1 MLCALSI
8 LALAL
13 GLVNAQPSG
22 ASWPMLGG
30 GAGGASFSL
39 SAGRRVAP
47 SALWAFGANKTAYP
61 CTWCPPAVGAGG
73 IIYALGVCNGATSLY
88 SQMVALGPAGDL
100 LWAAQHANASLNYE
114 STPALTADGA
124 VLFGNS
130 EGTVALDAATGALR
144 WRAPIPGGCSGPYE
158 NSPNSMSP
166 VLAPGG
172 LAINACREVVL
183 AVDAASGAPV
193 WQFTAP
199 AASASILNSVA
210 VDAARGRVFVRVCGG
225 ARTPLPPHT
234 TRSDPS
240 ASTPRP

>member
-73 IIYALGVCNGATSLY
+73 IIYALGVCNGAASLY

-100 LWAAQHANASLNYE
+100 LWAAQQASYPLMHHH
-114 STPALTADGA
+114 
-124 VLFGNS
+124 
-130 EGTVALDAATGALR
+130 R
-144 WRAPIPGGCSGPYE
+144 PGVPT
-158 NSPNSMSP
+158 
-166 VLAPGG
+166 
-172 LAINACREVVL
+172 
-183 AVDAASGAPV
+183 
-193 WQFTAP
+193 TAP
-199 AASASILNSVA
+199 MEMNLEQIQRFFQFKQQAENHQVLEMCKN
-210 VDAARGRVFVRVCGG
+210 
-225 ARTPLPPHT
+225 
-234 TRSDPS
+234 
-240 ASTPRP
+240 